1 MDDYADIYYV
11 DTRNADSRDH
21 RTQSGGGA
29 RPGWAPS
36 APTRTVYVPPSRQP
50 MGYAQPYA
58 QPVTYAQ
65 PAPMIYQAPYP
76 QQSLA
81 ASFFGK
87 LTTGQV
93 VEMVAQLFAA
103 LQPLPAAPV
112 ATRNADT
119 DVGNLILFNGAL
131 ASHAKRDEQIRTLG
145 GLVGKVVG

>member
-11 DTRNADSRDH
+11 DTRNADH
-21 RTQSGGGA
+21 RTGSQPGNW
-29 RPGWAPS
+29 RPAQ
-36 APTRTVYVPPSRQP
+36 PTRTVYVPPSRQP
-50 MGYAQPYA
+50 AA
-58 QPVTYAQ
+58 YAQ
-65 PAPMIYQAPYP
+65 PAPMIYAAPYP

-93 VEMVAQLFAA
+93 VDMVAQLFAA
-103 LQPLPAAPV
+103 LQPLPGAPV
-112 ATRNADT
+112 ATRDTAT
-119 DVGNLILFNGAL
+119 DVGNLILFQGAL